1 MFFAESEV
9 NSALNCP
16 SCEARYD
23 VPKNLPCGQAI
34 CQFCESKLS
43 KKFECSFCLK
53 NHEVPDEGFPISIVI
68 NKMLTIKASEVH
80 RSDQV
85 TNLKRSLKEV
95 EKKINELSLSIEN
108 GVDCIKEHCIELR
121 NHVQLST
128 ESTVNE
134 INDLSESMITKIDV
148 YEKER
153 IKEYKELKND
163 KNEFAKIVEE
173 MKQFYN
179 QWNDYLKKYVI
190 NDQDVLNANALATEL
205 KHKATEEKLKLD
217 DYNFKG
223 NYLNYEKN
231 INKIDKN
238 ILGVLRFSKPFNF
251 EKLEK
256 LSLADLFTDYSY
268 DLKIAILE
276 NENYLVSYQNINGY
290 YILKVIDNN
299 RTILA
304 TKLSFYCQNN
314 RYNNNTGTATYV
326 CFASSQNTI
335 LISYISSYNGYQYI
349 QTLDENLVEINRQ
362 QAQQNYQCNSMSLNN
377 SIAVCFT
384 NGLSSNNLNIY
395 SQNCHLIKSIGQ
407 VSYPTN
413 PFYFPTNIIQLEN
426 KNSKYYWLNGTS
438 FNIVCETSGVILK
451 SVVTNANKFH
461 INSTNNIILVS
472 YESKLLIYF
481 DKDGNKLNEEKL
493 NNFPDN
499 FTAFFDSKDKIHF
512 FDVSKL
518 EIYYQSN

>member
-1 MFFAESEV
+1 MVLIRA
-9 NSALNCP
+9 
-16 SCEARYD
+16 
-23 VPKNLPCGQAI
+23 K
-34 CQFCESKLS
+34 
-43 KKFECSFCLK
+43 
-53 NHEVPDEGFPISIVI
+53 
-68 NKMLTIKASEVH
+68 
-80 RSDQV
+80 QV
-85 TNLKRSLKEV
+85 R
-95 EKKINELSLSIEN
+95 EKVKILDDI
-108 GVDCIKEHCIELR
+108 
-121 NHVQLST
+121 
-128 ESTVNE
+128 
-134 INDLSESMITKIDV
+134 
-148 YEKER
+148 
-153 IKEYKELKND
+153 IKEYKELKDD

-173 MKQFYN
+173 MKQFYT

-290 YILKVIDNN
+290 YILKVIDKN

-304 TKLSFYCQNN
+304 TKLSFYCQKN
-314 RYNNNTGTATYV
+314 RYNNNSAATYV

-384 NGLSSNNLNIY
+384 NELSSNN
-395 SQNCHLIKSIGQ
+395 
-407 VSYPTN
+407 
-413 PFYFPTNIIQLEN
+413 
-426 KNSKYYWLNGTS
+426 
-438 FNIVCETSGVILK
+438 
-451 SVVTNANKFH
+451 
-461 INSTNNIILVS
+461 
-472 YESKLLIYF
+472 
-481 DKDGNKLNEEKL
+481 
-493 NNFPDN
+493 
-499 FTAFFDSKDKIHF
+499 
-512 FDVSKL
+512 
-518 EIYYQSN
+518 

>member
-1 MFFAESEV
+1 MFFEESEV

-43 KKFECSFCLK
+43 KKFQCSFCLK
-53 NHEVPDEGFPISIVI
+53 NHQVPDEGFPISIVI
-68 NKMLTIKASEVH
+68 NKMLSMKASEVH

-85 TNLKRSLKEV
+85 SNLKSNLKEV
-95 EKKINELSLSIEN
+95 EKNINELSLSIEN

-121 NHVQLST
+121 SHVQLST

-134 INDLSESMITKIDV
+134 IHDLSDSMITKIDV

-153 IKEYKELKND
+153 IKEYEELKD
-163 KNEFAKIVEE
+163 DTNEFSRIVEE

-190 NDQDVLNANALATEL
+190 NDQDVLNANALSTEL
-205 KHKATEEKLKLD
+205 KNKATEEKLKLD

-238 ILGVLRFSKPFNF
+238 ILGVLRFSRPFNF
-251 EKLEK
+251 EKLKK
-256 LSLADLFTDYSY
+256 LSFSDLFTDYNY
-268 DLKIAILE
+268 DFKIGILE
-276 NENYLVSYQNINGY
+276 NGNYLISYQKTSGFY
-290 YILKVIDNN
+290 TLKVVDIN
-299 RTILA
+299 RTIIA
-304 TKLSFYCQNN
+304 TKDNFSCPYYGSCAVSFISYSWKKNTIMVSFHDNYN
-314 RYNNNTGTATYV
+314 RY
-326 CFASSQNTI
+326 QH
-335 LISYISSYNGYQYI
+335 L
-349 QTLDENLVEINRQ
+349 QTLDENLKEITRQ
-362 QAQQNYQCNSMSLNN
+362 QAQQNNQYNVMSSSN
-377 SIAVCFT
+377 SIVVCFT
-384 NGLSSNNLNIY
+384 SALSTNNLNIY
-395 SQNCHLIKSIGQ
+395 NHSCGLMKSIGQ
-407 VSYPTN
+407 ASYTAN

-438 FNIVCETSGVILK
+438 FNIVCETSGAILK
-451 SVVTNANKFH
+451 SLVTNANEFH
-461 INSTNNIILVS
+461 ISSTNDIILVN
-472 YESKLLIYF
+472 YASKVLTYF
-481 DKDGNKLNEEKL
+481 DINGNKLNEEKL
-493 NNFPDN
+493 ITFPDN

-512 FDVSKL
+512 FDVSKF
-518 EIYYQSN
+518 EIYCQND

>member
-1 MFFAESEV
+1 MFFEESQV

-43 KKFECSFCLK
+43 KKFQCSFCLK
-53 NHEVPDEGFPISIVI
+53 NHQVPDEGFAISIVI
-68 NKMLTIKASEVH
+68 NKMLSMKASEVH

-85 TNLKRSLKEV
+85 TNLKSNLKEV
-95 EKKINELSLSIEN
+95 GKKINELSLSIEN

-121 NHVQLST
+121 SHVQLST

-153 IKEYKELKND
+153 IKEYKELKDD

-205 KHKATEEKLKLD
+205 KNMATEEKLKLD
-217 DYNFKG
+217 NYNFKG
-223 NYLNYEKN
+223 KYLNYEKN

-238 ILGVLRFSKPFNF
+238 ILGVLRFSSPFNF

-256 LSLADLFTDYSY
+256 LSFADLFTDYDY
-268 DLKIAILE
+268 DFKIGILE
-276 NENYLVSYQNINGY
+276 NGNYLVSYSNLNGY
-290 YILKVIDNN
+290 YILRVVDIN
-299 RTILA
+299 RKILA
-304 TKLSFYCQNN
+304 TKSSFYCQYN
-314 RYNNNTGTATYV
+314 RYDNVGSTYV

-335 LISYISSYNGYQYI
+335 FISYNSYNGDQYI

-362 QAQQNYQCNSMSLNN
+362 DQQNYQCNSMSLNN
-377 SIAVCFT
+377 SIAACFT
-384 NGLSSNNLNIY
+384 NVLSANNLSIY

-413 PFYFPTNIIQLEN
+413 PFYFPTDIIQLEN

-438 FNIVCETSGVILK
+438 FNIVCETSGVLLK

-472 YESKLLIYF
+472 YASKLLIYF
-481 DKDGNKLNEEKL
+481 DKDGIKLNEEKL
-493 NNFPDN
+493 INFPDN
-499 FTAFFDSKDKIHF
+499 FSAFFDSKGKIHF